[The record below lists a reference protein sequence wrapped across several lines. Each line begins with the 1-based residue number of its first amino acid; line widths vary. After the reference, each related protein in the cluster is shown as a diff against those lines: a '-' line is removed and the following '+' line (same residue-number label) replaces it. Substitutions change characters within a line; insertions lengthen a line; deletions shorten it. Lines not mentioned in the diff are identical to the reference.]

1 MPSDMEDALSSCG
14 NINGCGSHAHRSI
27 TGNVKQNDYIN
38 LMTWSSKVTFA
49 GVQCHNS
56 LNIILTPS
64 SFSSSSSSSFSPPP
78 PSLSLSLIINNNT
91 NETHLLAWFKHSSGK
106 YRQSHPLLYLEHNCS
121 SMPLFQ
127 RQIDLTAV
135 EIRPWMYSYIP
146 LFHLYIITCL
156 CHVKDMQAMFAIIET
171 WCNKWMLSVNLSKSQ
186 VVHFRQKSC
195 TKTNHSF
202 QFRSSSSNIV
212 SQYRYLM

>member
-27 TGNVKQNDYIN
+27 TGIVKQNDYI
-38 LMTWSSKVTFA
+38 
-49 GVQCHNS
+49 
-56 LNIILTPS
+56 IISTP
-64 SFSSSSSSSFSPPP
+64 P
-78 PSLSLSLIINNNT
+78 SLIINNNS
-91 NETHLLAWFKHSSGK
+91 NEPHLLAWFKQSSGK

-156 CHVKDMQAMFAIIET
+156 CHVKDMQAIFAIIET